1 MAPGTATVRSLQD
14 YLNRLYALDTAF
26 RVDDF
31 LLTDEAAAR
40 ELEGEAFRAVEEKL
54 LVMEEEEGLRLSLYL
69 ESGMLQRLEAA
80 RPLESLQRVELE
92 DFWAVLE
99 GVSHFT
105 YLTFKAQQDR
115 GVRPVELELQA
126 EVDKFV
132 VTALLALAQHRP
144 ASSRDLHHRL
154 FELMRPDPAL
164 DAELRRRY
172 LDAGRGAAR
181 YCQSLMRRFRE
192 LSPALLPE
200 LRHFYRL
207 DHLGKLRFIEANAAR

>member
-1 MAPGTATVRSLQD
+1 MAPGAATVSSLQD
-14 YLNRLYALDTAF
+14 YLSRLYALETPF

-31 LLTDEAAAR
+31 LLTDEAVAR
-40 ELEGEAFRAVEEKL
+40 ELEGEDFRAVEEKL
-54 LVMEEEEGLRLSLYL
+54 LVEEEEEGLRLSLYL
-69 ESGMLQRLEAA
+69 EPGLLQRLEAA
-80 RPLESLQRVELE
+80 RPLESLQRAELQ

-105 YLTFKAQQDR
+105 YLTFKAQHDR

-132 VTALLALAQHRP
+132 VTALLALAQSTP
-144 ASSRDLHHRL
+144 ASSRALHHRL

-164 DAELRRRY
+164 DPDLHRRY
-172 LDAGRGAAR
+172 RDAGRSAAR
-181 YCQSLMRRFRE
+181 YCHSLMRRFPDV
-192 LSPALLPE
+192 SPALLPE

-207 DHLGKLRFIEANAAR
+207 DHPGKLRFIEASAAH

>member
-1 MAPGTATVRSLQD
+1 MAPGAAVASSLQD
-14 YLNRLYALDTAF
+14 YLNRLYALETSF

-54 LVMEEEEGLRLSLYL
+54 LVAEGEEGLQLSLYL
-69 ESGMLQRLEAA
+69 DPHLLQRLEAA
-80 RPLESLQRVELE
+80 RPLESLHRAGLE

-105 YLTFKAQQDR
+105 YLSFKAQQDH
-115 GVRPVELELQA
+115 GVRAVELELQA

-132 VTALLALAQHRP
+132 VTSLLALAQRRP
-144 ASSRDLHHRL
+144 ASSRALHRRL

-172 LDAGRGAAR
+172 ADAGREAAR

-207 DHLGKLRFIEANAAR
+207 DHPGKLRFIEVSATI